1 MGLPLSSPGPVAVVV
16 LGVHRSGTSALTGCL
31 RLLGVPLGEPLLP
44 PEVDNQRGFWELE
57 EIVAANE
64 RLLAAFGGS
73 HLEPPRFPDGWL
85 DSEPARE
92 ARRDLG
98 AILRKNFAAETV
110 FAVKDPRICLLLP
123 LWKRVLSDL
132 GVEPGFVVTARSPWE
147 VAKSLEER
155 NGLTRRES
163 EALYLRHYA
172 EAERETRG
180 ARRLFTTYER
190 ILSDPVKEL
199 ERIGASLAVAWP
211 VSFEESRSRIE
222 AFVAHSLRHWKTPAR
237 DAGTEPASGPGA
249 DAHAAL
255 LRLVERDETDAG
267 DALQRAGTVHGPT
280 VAGKRPVVLFVSH
293 DASRSGAPRVALD
306 LVRWLSRNAALDVRV
321 LLRAGG
327 ELEADFRA
335 AAPTAVATGRAEDR
349 QALDGV
355 SLVFS
360 NTGTNGPF
368 LEALGLGKIPV
379 LTHVLELE
387 YSLSV
392 WGLEAFETAFRQ
404 SSRIVTVSRAV
415 EHHLVEG
422 IGVPAGMVAVLDT
435 PVDVA
440 GIRDR
445 ARPGDR
451 ERVLGEIGV
460 ASGTALVVGCGIA
473 DWRKGADLFV
483 QLGACLERLRPL
495 DSFALAWVGPQPSA
509 LVALQLEIDVR
520 KSGLAG
526 KVFFVGPREDAIPW
540 LNACD
545 VVALTSREDP
555 LPLVVLEAGVLGKP
569 VVCFAG
575 SGGAADLCVETEG
588 PGFAAPYLDTG
599 AMARQVDRLLADP
612 ARGRAAGASLAGR
625 VAARHDLATG
635 GPAWAR
641 LIERVLGDGS
651 GLDPAADGEAT
662 VPASPAP
669 GSLAWLRADVPGEV
683 ARGESFCARIA
694 FRNDGADPLSP
705 RQLAVSYHWSPAR
718 EGEGEAS
725 WDGVRTAVRRRVQP
739 GAVYETL
746 VPVRAPA
753 ARGEFILAFDL
764 VREGAYWFSL
774 CGVPPASRTIRV
786 V

>member
-1 MGLPLSSPGPVAVVV
+1 MDLPLSSPGPVAVVV
-16 LGVHRSGTSALTGCL
+16 LGAHRSGTSALTGCL
-31 RLLGVPLGEPLLP
+31 GLLGVPLGEPLLP
-44 PEVDNQRGFWELE
+44 PEVDNERGFWELE
-57 EIVAANE
+57 EIVGANE

-73 HLEPPRFPDGWL
+73 HLAPPLLPNGWL

-92 ARRDLG
+92 ARGDLA
-98 AILRKNFAAETV
+98 AILRRNFEAQAV

-123 LWKRVLSDL
+123 LWKWVLSDL
-132 GVEPGFVVTARSPWE
+132 GVEPGFVVTVRSPWE
-147 VAKSLEER
+147 AGKSLEER
-155 NGLTRRES
+155 NGLTRRETDS
-163 EALYLRHYA
+163 LYLRHYA

-190 ILSDPVKEL
+190 VLSDPVKEL
-199 ERIGASLAVAWP
+199 ERIGTSLGVAWP
-211 VSFEESRSRIE
+211 VSLDESRPRIE
-222 AFVAHSLRHWKTPAR
+222 AFVSSSLRHWRAPAR
-237 DAGTEPASGPGA
+237 DTGSERVSKPVA

-255 LRLVERDETDAG
+255 LRLVERDEVDAG
-267 DALQRAGTVHGPT
+267 GELQRAGAVRGATA
-280 VAGKRPVVLFVSH
+280 AGKRPTVLFVSH

-335 AAPTAVATGRAEDR
+335 AAPTTVATGRDEDR
-349 QALDGV
+349 HALDGI

-368 LEALGLGKIPV
+368 LEALGLGEIPV

-404 SSRIVTVSRAV
+404 SSRIVTVAEAV
-415 EHHLVEG
+415 ERYLVEG
-422 IGVPAGMVAVLDT
+422 LGVPAGVVTVLDT

-460 ASGTALVVGCGIA
+460 PSGTPLVVGCGIA

-483 QLGACLERLRPL
+483 QLGVCLERLSPQRP
-495 DSFALAWVGPQPSA
+495 FALAWVGPQPDP

-520 KSGLAG
+520 KAGLAG
-526 KVFFVGPREDAIPW
+526 KVFFVGPREDAAPW

-575 SGGAADLCVETEG
+575 SGGAADLCAETEG

-612 ARGRAAGASLAGR
+612 VLGREAGASLAGR
-625 VAARHDLATG
+625 VRARHDLASG

-641 LIERVLGDGS
+641 LIEEVLAEGS
-651 GLDPAADGEAT
+651 RLDLDADGEAT
-662 VPASPAP
+662 EPAPPAP
-669 GSLAWLRADVPGEV
+669 GTVAWLRADVPGEV
-683 ARGESFCARIA
+683 ARGETFSARVA
-694 FRNDGADPLSP
+694 FRCDGAEPLSP
-705 RQLAVSYHWSPAR
+705 RRLAVSYHWSPAA
-718 EGEGEAS
+718 EGEGEAL
-725 WDGVRTAVRRRVQP
+725 WEGVRTAVRRRVQP

-746 VPVRAPA
+746 VTVRAPA
-753 ARGEFILAFDL
+753 APGHFILAFDL

-774 CGVPPASRTIRV
+774 CGVPPASRAVRV